1 MLFKQF
7 LIEAISLYFSFLSL
21 TLNSTGCQM
30 RTVKNVMN
38 VEKNLIH
45 SGGVI
50 TVDFVDRYS
59 VIDAV
64 ILRFLEKLW
73 VTQVSEFCRS

>member
-7 LIEAISLYFSFLSL
+7 LIGAISLYFSFLNL

-30 RTVKNVMN
+30 KTVKNVMN

-45 SGGVI
+45 SVGVI
-50 TVDFVDRYS
+50 TVGFVDRYS

-64 ILRFLEKLW
+64 ILRSLGKLW
-73 VTQVSEFCRS
+73 VTQVSEFC